1 MASFGDLLNLL
12 GGNPQPQADP
22 RFSLLPEG
30 FGIMNPETSPFYQP
44 PPADLSNVQWTSMN
58 PPQKGLTGHLKDILF
73 GMNFDMKQ
81 TEAPQLPPL
90 PDMAT
95 PPLSPQALP
104 GIALPQLPE
113 TSAAMVERPS
123 VTRVPQAE
131 GQRPFSIEDLAS
143 HIIQQMAS
151 TGRGQVPPWAE
162 TGNEP
167 VISRIPGGGTALK
180 TLGRP
185 VKVLGK
191 V

>member
-30 FGIMNPETSPFYQP
+30 FGIMNPETSPFNQP

-58 PPQKGLTGHLKDILF
+58 PQKGLTGHLIDILL

-81 TEAPQLPPL
+81 TEAPPLPPL
-90 PDMAT
+90 PNMAT

-104 GIALPQLPE
+104 GIALSQLPE
-113 TSAAMVERPS
+113 TSAAMVERHS

-131 GQRPFSIEDLAS
+131 GQLPVSIEALAS
-143 HIIQQMAS
+143 QIIQQMAS

-162 TGNEP
+162 TGSEP
-167 VISRIPGGGTALK
+167 VISRIPGGGTVLK
-180 TLGRP
+180 TPGRP
-185 VKVLGK
+185 PKILGK
-191 V
+191 A